1 MKGKETNMTEIRNII
16 HRLRMGQSKRR
27 IHKELGI
34 YRPIIR
40 ELHKLALLH
49 GWLNLELPMPSDEEI
64 AKINT
69 KKTKNS
75 SHSLDPHKE
84 LIEAWHN
91 EGLSSVVICQ
101 LLKDKCSCDVQAI
114 RRYRNKYFP
123 TPIEPVMVRQTAPG
137 RDLDVDFGELGK
149 FLDDDGTIRR
159 VWLFS
164 LRLRHSRKAYREIVL
179 DQKISTFLMG
189 HVHAFEHF
197 NGVPE
202 NCILDNLK
210 AGVIRSTID
219 NDMIN
224 RSYQELAE
232 HYGFMI
238 SPCLPYTPSHK
249 GGVEGDVKYSKKNFL
264 AYFLA
269 KQKEVGIKTPKIRD
283 LIEALKKWDKEVAD
297 VHLIHG
303 IGRSPLEIF
312 KSEEEKAL
320 RLLPKERWE
329 PTLWRQCEVRRDW
342 RIMIDCAYYSVP
354 HQLIGETVEARMTH
368 SLVRIFHHNKEIAL
382 HERAIKKWEYKRKA
396 EHAPPFQEAV
406 LQCTRIGLLALA
418 EDIGSFTYQ
427 VVHTILS
434 HPSVDKLKPVRHL
447 LRLAEKYSKER
458 LEKACQRAFQCKMF
472 SYANVKNILE
482 SGLDSEPI
490 ETLKT
495 SKVTVLP
502 RYRFERDPADYK
514 TSYDDYRS
522 ETFEAKLERVHPFS
536 KHGNAMAGTWN
547 SIMADQIIDEE
558 KQTQKEKQQIL
569 SALAE
574 QGKEHGYSLLAAE
587 RESS

>member
-49 GWLNLELPMPSDEEI
+49 GWLNPELPMPSDEEI
-64 AKINT
+64 AKVY
-69 KKTKNS
+69 KKKAKNS
-75 SHSLDPHKE
+75 SHSLDAHKE
-84 LIEAWHN
+84 QIEVWHK

-114 RRYRNKYFP
+114 RRYRNKHFP
-123 TPIEPVMVRQTAPG
+123 TPVEPVMVRQTVSG

-179 DQKISTFLMG
+179 DQKFSTFLMG
-189 HVHAFEHF
+189 HVHAFEYF

-269 KQKEVGIKTPKIRD
+269 KQKEMGIKTPRIRD

-297 VHLIHG
+297 IHLIHG

-320 RLLPKERWE
+320 RPLPKERWE

-368 SLVRIFHHNKEIAL
+368 SLVRIFHHNKEVAL
-382 HERAIKKWEYKRKA
+382 HKRAIKKWEYKRKA

-406 LQCTRIGLLALA
+406 LQCTRVGLLVLA

-495 SKVTVLP
+495 SKVTALP
-502 RYRFERDPADYK
+502 RYRFQRDPADYK
-514 TSYDDYRS
+514 TYEDYRS
-522 ETFEAKLERVHPFS
+522 ETFEEKLERLHPFS
-536 KHGNAMAGTWN
+536 KHGNAMAGAWN
-547 SIMADQIIDEE
+547 SIMADQIVEEE

-574 QGKEHGYSLLAAE
+574 QRKEHGYSLLAGE
-587 RESS
+587 RDSY

>member
-1 MKGKETNMTEIRNII
+1 MKGKKINMTEIRNII
-16 HRLRMGQSKRR
+16 HRLRMGQSQRR

-40 ELHKLALLH
+40 ELHKLTIVH
-49 GWLNLELPMPSDEEI
+49 DWLDPELPMPSDEEI
-64 AKINT
+64 AKVYT

-75 SHSLDPHKE
+75 SHSLDIHKAQ
-84 LIEAWHN
+84 IEIWHK
-91 EGLSSVVICQ
+91 EGLSSVVISQ

-114 RRYRNKYFP
+114 RRYRSKHFP
-123 TPIEPVMVRQTAPG
+123 SPIEPIMVRQTVPG
-137 RDLDVDFGELGK
+137 RDLDVDFGDLGK
-149 FLDDDGTIRR
+149 FLDDDGTIRK

-179 DQKISTFLMG
+179 DQKFSTFLMG

-197 NGVPE
+197 NGIPKI
-202 NCILDNLK
+202 CILDNLK
-210 AGVIRSTID
+210 AGVIRATID

-232 HYGFMI
+232 HYGFVI
-238 SPCLPYTPSHK
+238 SPCLPYTPNHK
-249 GGVEGDVKYSKKNFL
+249 GGVEGDVKYCKRNLL

-269 KQKEVGIKTPKIRD
+269 KQKEMGIKIPRIRD

-297 VHLIHG
+297 IHLIHG

-320 RLLPKERWE
+320 LPLPKERWE
-329 PTLWRQCEVRRDW
+329 PTLWRRCEVRRDW

-368 SLVRIFHHNKEIAL
+368 SLVRIFHHNREVAL
-382 HERAIKKWEYKRKA
+382 HERATKKWEYKRKA

-406 LQCTRIGLLALA
+406 LQCTSVGLLSLA
-418 EDIGSFTYQ
+418 EDIGSFTCQ
-427 VVHTILS
+427 VVHAMLS
-434 HPSVDKLKPVRHL
+434 HPSVDKLKPARHL

-458 LEKACQRAFQCKMF
+458 LEKACQRAFHCKMF

-495 SKVTVLP
+495 NKVTPLP

-514 TSYDDYRS
+514 TSHNDYTS
-522 ETFEAKLERVHPFS
+522 ETFEDKLERLHPFS
-536 KHGNAMAGTWN
+536 KHGNAMAGPWN
-547 SIMADQIIDEE
+547 SVMADQIIEE
-558 KQTQKEKQQIL
+558 ERRTQKEKQQIL

-587 RESS
+587 RESH